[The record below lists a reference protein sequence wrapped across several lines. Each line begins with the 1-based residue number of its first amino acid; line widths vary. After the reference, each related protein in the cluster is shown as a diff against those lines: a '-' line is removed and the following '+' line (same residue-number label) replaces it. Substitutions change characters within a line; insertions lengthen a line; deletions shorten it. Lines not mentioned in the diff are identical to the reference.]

1 MRSGFGNNQAAF
13 ARKRYSL
20 VMHLPRSSQ
29 LTSRLEW
36 RESAGSTNLE
46 LIQLAGSEVL
56 PDFTVYVTANQMA
69 GRGRSG
75 RVWETPANSALAI
88 SVLIHP
94 PISSGSD
101 LGKLGWLPLIAG
113 LAMSNAVKALI
124 GDGQKTIG
132 LKWPNDVLVNERKI
146 CGVLTELVGNSV
158 VIGAGIN
165 LTQTQEQLPIP
176 NATSLAIEGAA
187 GFSGQDL
194 NIDGPAGIFDTVLSN
209 YLENLKEL
217 YTRFANLGMDA
228 VASGVR
234 QQVID
239 GCITLGRE
247 VRAELPGG
255 DTRLGKAVAIDDSGR
270 LVLQVE
276 ESNAVTNAPPAKS
289 LLAVSAGDIV
299 HLRH

>member
-1 MRSGFGNNQAAF
+1 MQ
-13 ARKRYSL
+13 
-20 VMHLPRSSQ
+20 LPKSSQ
-29 LTSRLEW
+29 LASRLEW

-46 LIQLAGSEVL
+46 LIQLAGIEQL
-56 PDFTVYVTANQMA
+56 PNFTVYATANQVA

-88 SVLIHP
+88 SVLLHP
-94 PISSGSD
+94 PMSSPAD

-113 LAMSNAVKALI
+113 LAMSRTVASVLGTNSGNASVPSPKV
-124 GDGQKTIG
+124 G
-132 LKWPNDVLVNERKI
+132 LKWPNDVLVNEHKI

-176 NATSLAIEGAA
+176 TATSLSLQGALLPTA
-187 GFSGQDL
+187 LAESFDL
-194 NIDGPAGIFDTVLSN
+194 VLST
-209 YLENLKEL
+209 YLQNLSEL
-217 YTRFANLGMDA
+217 YNRFINLGLDA

-234 QQVID
+234 QQIID

-247 VRAELPGG
+247 VRAELPDG
-255 DTRLGKAVAIDDSGR
+255 TSVLGRAATIDDTGR
-270 LVLQVE
+270 LVLDVNGQVM
-276 ESNAVTNAPPAKS
+276 P
-289 LLAVSAGDIV
+289 LSAADIV